1 MDGALLFLPSVR
13 LLLQTSESLEEKQM
27 SAALLIIDMQIG
39 LFHGP
44 EQPHDGER
52 ILANIQRLI
61 AQARQQQVPIFAVR
75 HTGPEGSP
83 IAAGSPFWQ
92 LLPALELD
100 AEIDTLFNKSRPN
113 AFHGT
118 ELAQQLK
125 SRKIENLYIVGMKTQ
140 FCVDSTCRA
149 AVDLGFKALLVADA
163 HTCMDTPALS
173 AQAIIEH
180 HNATLGGAFARLVN
194 SADISF

>member
-13 LLLQTSESLEEKQM
+13 HLQHSRRTTM
-27 SAALLIIDMQIG
+27 PAALLIIDMQVG

-44 EQPHDGER
+44 QKPYDGER
-52 ILANIQRLI
+52 IVANIQRLI
-61 AQARQQQVPIFAVR
+61 AQARDRRVPIFAVR

-100 AEIDTLFNKSRPN
+100 AELDTLFDKSCPN

-118 ELAQQLK
+118 DLAQRLN
-125 SRKIENLYIVGMKTQ
+125 SVNVEDLYLVGMKSQ
-140 FCVDSTCRA
+140 FCIDSTCRSA
-149 AVDLGFKALLVADA
+149 AELGFKPVLVADA
-163 HTCMDTPALS
+163 HTCLDTAALPAE
-173 AQAIIEH
+173 AIINH
-180 HNATLGGAFARLVN
+180 HNATLGGAFARLID
-194 SADISF
+194 SAEVRF